1 MRSDRLKILRSYTVE
16 QIQTYLES
24 RQSDSIP
31 EYMQEYILQLN
42 SVVSII
48 HHNGTNITR
57 ACKSLQLEYPSLT
70 FAQARGIYYD
80 ALEFFYMDES
90 VSARAWDMVFAD
102 QFEDLKNLAIKEDKL
117 SVAYRCMEKAHELR
131 TMNRESLDY
140 DWTPPV
146 FLISTTVKPESLGF
160 KSQRLMDIARRA
172 EDVEFRHMIDSLETT
187 EAEKERLYKDAGIK
201 DIEFDK
207 IREDSDNESC

>member
-1 MRSDRLKILRSYTVE
+1 MKPDRLETFRSYSVE
-16 QIQTYLES
+16 QVQSYLKTRES
-24 RQSDSIP
+24 STIP
-31 EYMQEYILQLN
+31 AEMQEYILKMN
-42 SVVSII
+42 SAVSII

-57 ACKSLQLEYPSLT
+57 ACKALQLEYPELT
-70 FAQARGIYYD
+70 YAQARGIYYD
-80 ALEFFYMDES
+80 ALEFFYIDES

-172 EDVEFRHMIDSLETT
+172 EDQEFKQMIDSLETS
-187 EAEKERLYKDAGIK
+187 EAERQRLYRDAGIK
-201 DIEFDK
+201 DVEFEK
-207 IREDSDNESC
+207 AQEDPEDEL